1 MRQETYRFEA
11 AVYNQQ
17 VRDRVAEGE
26 KHRFYDDSWADTHY
40 IEMEAESE
48 DAVRAKLLRRY
59 PVAHGFVIE
68 GITQQRG

>member
-1 MRQETYRFEA
+1 MREPIYRFEA

-17 VRDRVAEGE
+17 VRDRVAEGK

-40 IEMEAESE
+40 IEIEAESE
-48 DAVRAKLLRRY
+48 EAVRAKLRRRY
-59 PVAHGFVIE
+59 PEAQGFVIE